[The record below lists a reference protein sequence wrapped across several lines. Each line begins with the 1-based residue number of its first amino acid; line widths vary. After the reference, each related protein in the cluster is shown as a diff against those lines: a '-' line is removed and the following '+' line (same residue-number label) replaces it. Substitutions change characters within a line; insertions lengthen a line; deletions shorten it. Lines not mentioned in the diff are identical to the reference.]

1 MESENLDKKA
11 VIYTSSFLLGRNNFK
26 YLCNFL
32 QILRSNND
40 ALLARGSKGKDRFQ
54 NSLKI
59 PKN

>member
-26 YLCNFL
+26 YVIFL